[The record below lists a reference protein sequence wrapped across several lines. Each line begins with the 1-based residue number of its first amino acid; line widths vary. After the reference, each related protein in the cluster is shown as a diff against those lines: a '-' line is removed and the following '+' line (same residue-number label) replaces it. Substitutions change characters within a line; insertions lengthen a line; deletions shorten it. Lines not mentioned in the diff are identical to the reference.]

1 MDLKD
6 YVCNFGVSD
15 ILDKNIEV
23 SIFTPSG
30 KCKVEGKVLDYIPA
44 GVKPTMPQ
52 IEKYKDYFEKGRANK
67 ASIYPRLF
75 VCDTPNNY
83 VVLPL
88 HIFEGTIEV

>member
-6 YVCNFGVSD
+6 YICQFGVSN
-15 ILDKNIEV
+15 ILDKNVEV
-23 SIFTPSG
+23 SIFNTG
-30 KCKVEGKVLDYIPA
+30 GEYRVEGKVLDYIPA
-44 GVKPTMPQ
+44 GVRSTMTQ

-67 ASIYPRLF
+67 AIIYPRLC
-75 VCDTPNNY
+75 VCDKPNNY